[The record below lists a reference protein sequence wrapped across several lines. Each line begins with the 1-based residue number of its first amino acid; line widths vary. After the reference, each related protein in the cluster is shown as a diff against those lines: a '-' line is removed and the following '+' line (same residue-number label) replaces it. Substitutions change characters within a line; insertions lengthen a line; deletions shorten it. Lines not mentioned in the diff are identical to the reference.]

1 ELVKS
6 SGGYIAG
13 FTTQNGLGVLVC
25 LNPNGSSGN
34 SGDCTGVSTPTISAG
49 DDMLIASEGN
59 SYQWYKDEQIIPG
72 GTSRELQVDLLDA
85 AIYKVNVTTG
95 GCSLFSSDYFLL
107 ITSVSPEKARSISLV
122 AIPVQNDIVIRSTM
136 DLRDVILELF
146 SPQGAL
152 LRASNVSSGFTA
164 TMPCAHLIPGVYYL
178 RARSAHGTEIIRIFK
193 TR

>member
-1 ELVKS
+1 TGSVDNTFNGTGYKIMSNFPDGMRVGWEVDGDNIIVGGERQTATGDFSLQILTKDGGEVSIHNFDVGEDSVVELVKS

-72 GTSRELQVDLLDA
+72 GTSRELQVDLL
-85 AIYKVNVTTG
+85 
-95 GCSLFSSDYFLL
+95 
-107 ITSVSPEKARSISLV
+107 
-122 AIPVQNDIVIRSTM
+122 
-136 DLRDVILELF
+136 
-146 SPQGAL
+146 
-152 LRASNVSSGFTA
+152 
-164 TMPCAHLIPGVYYL
+164 
-178 RARSAHGTEIIRIFK
+178 
-193 TR
+193 